1 MSARAMSASFQ
12 RLPKMACV
20 IKGLIRRPLTQ
31 TATYNVS
38 IFEPIPREEL
48 VTKFKSRLRDRPLT
62 PGSSNGGFPE
72 FLAEP
77 RESFPLGVRVRNSN
91 QFSLAEL
98 TAKCMEFVEE
108 NLSHNPAI
116 LFRGL
121 PARSAEDFSIIAQG
135 IPWKGLS
142 YEGGVGGNRRQVDKV
157 IGTYTASDEPP
168 EFTIEPHNEMA
179 YNAVYPAKS
188 PMMAVVGKR
197 RWLRTASCLSKLD
210 PDVVRKF
217 EEKQVRYV
225 RYLPDK
231 SRGEYQNWQH
241 VFATTNKK
249 DIEPIAKEQGYNIT
263 WDPTGDLYLW
273 QNGPVSIQHPLTG
286 EKVWF
291 NQAHQHNATYYKT
304 LPAFAGANIPDE
316 KLPCHTYYG
325 DGSVISPEAMQHL
338 RATSW
343 SCAVGFQWRS
353 SDLLVVDN
361 LAAQHARM
369 SFTGDRINLVY
380 LTE

>member
-1 MSARAMSASFQ
+1 
-12 RLPKMACV
+12 MACV

-135 IPWKGLS
+135 IPWKALT
-142 YEGGVGGNRRQVDKV
+142 YEGGGGNRRQVDKV

-179 YNAVYPAKS
+179 YNAVYPAKVFFFCLKEPHDGS
-188 PMMAVVGKR
+188 GGETPLVKNSE
-197 RWLRTASCLSKLD
+197 LLSKLD

-304 LPAFAGANIPDE
+304 LPEFAGANIPDE
-316 KLPCHTYYG
+316 NLPCHTYYG